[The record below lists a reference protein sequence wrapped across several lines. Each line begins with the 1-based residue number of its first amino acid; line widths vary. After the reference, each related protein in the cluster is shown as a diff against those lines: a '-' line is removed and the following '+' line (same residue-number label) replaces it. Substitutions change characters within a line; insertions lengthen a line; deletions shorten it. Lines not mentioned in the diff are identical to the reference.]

1 MTDIFAPLSF
11 ARGPAMKNRLML
23 APMTN
28 WQSNADGTLG
38 ETEYNWLT
46 MRARGGFGLTM
57 TCAAHVHPSGKAFA
71 GQLGVWSDDH
81 LPGLKRLADGIR
93 AAGSLSSV
101 QLHHGGWRALP
112 ELTGQQSMGPFAH
125 ADTNSRAMTTA
136 EVEAM
141 VEAFGQAA
149 LRAEKAG
156 FDGVE
161 LHAAH
166 SYLICQFLDTAN
178 SRDDGWGGSFAG
190 RRRFLDAIISRVR
203 ELTGPQF
210 QFGVRL
216 SPELHGMDTAEAREL
231 VESLM
236 CSGEIDFIDMS
247 LWDCFKTPRD
257 PRFADRPLIEWF
269 AELQRGSCRLGTA
282 GKILD
287 ADKVRRCL
295 DAGAD
300 FVLLGRGAILHHDF
314 PARLEADRRFA
325 AIATP
330 VSRDYLRSEG
340 LSEAFID
347 YMVDSRPG
355 FVEA

>member
-1 MTDIFAPLSF
+1 MTGIFDQLSF

-23 APMTN
+23 APLTN

-38 ETEYNWLT
+38 EAEFEWLT

-57 TCAAHVHPSGKAFA
+57 TCAAHVHPNGQAFA
-71 GQLGVWSDDH
+71 GQLGIWSDDH
-81 LPGLKRLADGIR
+81 LPGLARLADAIR

-112 ELTGQQSMGPFAH
+112 ELTGRQSMGPFAH

-136 EVEAM
+136 EVEEM
-141 VEAFGQAA
+141 VEAYAQAA

-161 LHAAH
+161 LHGAH
-166 SYLICQFLDTAN
+166 SYLICQFLDTN
-178 SRDDGWGGSFAG
+178 NDRDDGWGGSFAG
-190 RRRFLDAIISRVR
+190 RRRFLDAIVSRVR

-216 SPELHGMDTAEAREL
+216 SPELHGIDTAEAREL
-231 VESLM
+231 AESLM
-236 CSGEIDFIDMS
+236 CSGALDFIDMS
-247 LWDCFKTPRD
+247 LWDCFKAPRD
-257 PRFADRPLIEWF
+257 PRFAHRPLIEWF
-269 AELQRGSCRLGTA
+269 AELKRGDCRLGAA
-282 GKILD
+282 GKIMD
-287 ADKVRRCL
+287 AAKIRSCL

-314 PARLEADRRFA
+314 PERVSRDAGFT
-325 AIATP
+325 AIPTP

-340 LSEAFID
+340 LGEAFID
-347 YMVDSRPG
+347 YMASSQRA